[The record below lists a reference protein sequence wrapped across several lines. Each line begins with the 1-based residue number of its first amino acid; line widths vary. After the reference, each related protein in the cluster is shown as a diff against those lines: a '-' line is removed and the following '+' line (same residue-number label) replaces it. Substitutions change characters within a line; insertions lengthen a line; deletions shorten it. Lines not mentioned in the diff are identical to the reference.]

1 VLFIRYIFLFDVFL
15 KASLTQWI

>member
-1 VLFIRYIFLFDVFL
+1 VLFIKYIFLFDVFL